1 MASDAARHRRDRTDA
16 VAQVRAPKSWHVREN
31 KGLRT
36 ARQVDWST
44 LERAVGVETGDELR
58 AKQLAT
64 ARAQFRADLER
75 SRKPIAAAPVNVGVP
90 KMTVSLYQSSASGS
104 REIVVQTNAQS
115 LDVFIAGLADALH
128 SALLAL
134 ADERTAAAWIIA
146 ATLKNSF
153 PVAFAI
159 AGYKAE
165 KVSESKLLTC
175 GVAALDASEL
185 ISQSKV

>member
-1 MASDAARHRRDRTDA
+1 
-16 VAQVRAPKSWHVREN
+16 
-31 KGLRT
+31 
-36 ARQVDWST
+36 
-44 LERAVGVETGDELR
+44 
-58 AKQLAT
+58 
-64 ARAQFRADLER
+64 
-75 SRKPIAAAPVNVGVP
+75 
-90 KMTVSLYQSSASGS
+90 MTVSLYQSSASGS